1 MNEYVLT
8 VSSKVSKEYFIEADN
23 YEDAIQKAVDY
34 YLADN
39 EEAGENKITNINV
52 ELKNS
57 ADLEDLNI
65 EIYDY

>member
-34 YLADN
+34 FLADN

-65 EIYDY
+65 EIYDD

>member
-8 VSSKVSKEYFIEADN
+8 VSSKVSKEFFIEADI

-39 EEAGENKITNINV
+39 DEAGENKITNINV

-65 EIYDY
+65 EIYDD

>member
-65 EIYDY
+65 VIYDD

>member
-39 EEAGENKITNINV
+39 EEVGENKITNINV

-57 ADLEDLNI
+57 VDLEDLNI
-65 EIYDY
+65 EIYDD